1 MLNRCLMTGF
11 KSLKILL
18 QIICPFSKSSAYQAI
33 VDAEQRTTLMAEWSL
48 NQQENVWQSNT

>member
-1 MLNRCLMTGF
+1 MTGF